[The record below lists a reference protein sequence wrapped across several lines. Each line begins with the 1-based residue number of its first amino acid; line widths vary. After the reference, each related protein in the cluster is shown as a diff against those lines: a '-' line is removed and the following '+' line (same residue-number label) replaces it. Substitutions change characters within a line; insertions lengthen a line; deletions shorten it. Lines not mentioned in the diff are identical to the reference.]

1 MNNNTNKHID
11 ENSDLLG
18 NINVNNYKYFKIKEN
33 ELNDEFNKNHTKNHT
48 KYYSNTY
55 IDYYSNESF
64 IEKLEEDSLE
74 NSILFKK
81 KPKRYENDRLLKNF
95 DNEILD
101 NVKIKNIYNYYY
113 KGGYKNIIIENINS
127 LFINYFLLF
136 LINFITNCVDYKKVY
151 YFNNDN
157 DSSMIN
163 INEFIKIDK
172 WFPSNW
178 YLLISLILYLIYLIN
193 FTFNTI
199 NNIKLCITIKK
210 IYDDKLEILEKELK
224 YYTWHEIVNIIL
236 NKYTDPNLNIYT
248 INAIICQEDNL
259 MIYFLRHKLIDSSY
273 ISTLLEI
280 NIHYCFI
287 NSLVTTNYKIT
298 KETMISYY
306 DKIKTRLL
314 IVILINLITLPFSLY
329 VILIYNIINYGENL
343 YNNPSF
349 LFNRIWT
356 TKAKWRLKF
365 YNELPH
371 EFDKRMLKLS
381 DNVNI
386 IINSNQNR
394 EFYNIFKF
402 INFVFGSL
410 FVMLII
416 LSIINEDI
424 LTKCDIFEGRSVLW
438 TIGIIGSII
447 LLIKKLNK
455 TEGYINEN
463 LLLNN
468 LEEIKNTI
476 GSINPHWFDDNIRYQ
491 LIKLLKSMY
500 QNKINII
507 FYEIINV
514 LLSPYYLFIWLYNY
528 KNIKINYIISN
539 QFVLGY
545 VCKYSIFTNYNLI
558 KSDAHMYYSVN
569 EFKNNNPDW
578 NDNLLILPNKTSE
591 SNQMYKTFNWEENTK
606 VINDVSFSTNINS
619 SYILNN

>member
-1 MNNNTNKHID
+1 MDRNKQEIIVD
-11 ENSDLLG
+11 ENSELLN
-18 NINVNNYKYFKIKEN
+18 NINVNNYKYLKIKEN
-33 ELNDEFNKNHTKNHT
+33 ELDNNFKKNYS
-48 KYYSNTY
+48 KYYSKTY
-55 IDYYSNESF
+55 IDFNSQESSY
-64 IEKLEEDSLE
+64 EKSEEDSLE

-81 KPKRYENDRLLKNF
+81 KKRYENDRLLKNF
-95 DNEILD
+95 DDEILD

-136 LINFITNCVDYKKVY
+136 LINFITNCINYEKIY
-151 YFNNDN
+151 YFNSNNDAKV
-157 DSSMIN
+157 IN
-163 INEFIKIDK
+163 IYQFIQLDE

-199 NNIKLCITIKK
+199 NNIKLCIEIKK
-210 IYDDKLEILEKELK
+210 IYDEKLEILEKELK

-280 NIHYCFI
+280 NILYCFI
-287 NSLVTTNYKIT
+287 NSLVTSDYKIT
-298 KETMISYY
+298 KETLNSYY

-314 IVILINLITLPFSLY
+314 IVFLINLVTLPFSLY
-329 VILIYNIINYGENL
+329 VILIYNIINYGENI

-371 EFDKRMLKLS
+371 EFDKRILKLS
-381 DNVNI
+381 DNVNT

-394 EFYNIFKF
+394 EFHNIFKF
-402 INFVFGSL
+402 INFVLGSL
-410 FVMLII
+410 FVMLVI
-416 LSIINEDI
+416 LTIINEDI
-424 LTKCDIFEGRSVLW
+424 LTKCEIFEGRSVLW

-447 LLIKKLNK
+447 LLIKKLNR
-455 TEGYINEN
+455 TEGYINEK

-468 LEEIKNTI
+468 LEEIKITI
-476 GSINPHWFDDNIRYQ
+476 GSINPHWFDDNLRYQ

-528 KNIKINYIISN
+528 RNIKINYIISN

-545 VCKYSIFTNYNLI
+545 VCKYSIFTNCNLV
-558 KSDAHMYYSVN
+558 KSDAHMYFSVN
-569 EFKNNNPDW
+569 EFKKNNPDW
-578 NDNLLILPNKTSE
+578 NDKLLILPIKDSE
-591 SNQMYKTFNWEENTK
+591 SNKLYDTFNWDENTK
-606 VINDVSFSTNINS
+606 VINEVSFSTNINS